1 MSTFLNFRTTL
12 SLLFTSF
19 ILASFVSCNQY
30 GEQTV
35 EEYGDIEFVHHS
47 NGPTIGYSA
56 NSGVEIL
63 QIDGA
68 AFKDLNKNGSLD
80 PYEDWR
86 LSVDERAQ
94 DLASRMSIEQIA
106 GLMLYSAHQSIPA
119 ASGGFRGGT
128 YDGLPLN
135 ESEAES
141 SDLTDQ
147 QKQFLRDDNLRHVLI
162 TTVESPAV
170 AARWNNN
177 AQAFAEGLGLGIPMN
192 TSSDPRHET
201 AADAEFNEGAGGD
214 ISMWPGSL
222 GLAATFDPDVVLEYG
237 RIASIE
243 YRALG
248 IATALS
254 PQIDMATDP
263 RWLRVSGTFGEDSQL
278 AADMARAYVDGFQS
292 SSDEEEITNGW
303 GYESVNA
310 MVKHWPG
317 GGTGEGGRD
326 AHYGFGKYAV
336 YPGNNFDEHLIPFTE
351 GAFNLSG
358 ETEMASAVMP
368 YYTISVGQSPD
379 GEDVANAYSEYI
391 IGELL
396 RDEYGFDGV
405 VCTDWGVTGDHTVM
419 DSFIDGKPWGVEDLT
434 EAERHYQVIMAG
446 GDQFGGN
453 NEAGPVIEAYKI
465 GVEEHG
471 EEFMRQRFE
480 RSAVRLL
487 KNIFRVGLF
496 ENPYLKAEK
505 SGEIVGNPD
514 FMQEGYETQL
524 ESIVLLKN
532 RDNVLPVEEKLTV
545 YVPNRTRPATT
556 NFIGMTI
563 PATDELPVNEEI
575 LSQYYNL
582 TDNPSEADF
591 AIAFIESP
599 QSGNGY
605 DSEEAESGGTGYVPI
620 SLQYR
625 SYTATEARDPSIG
638 GGDPLED
645 FDNRSYRG
653 KTVETI
659 NESDLD
665 SVLDTREQMGD
676 KPVIVAINMSHPMV
690 FNEFE
695 EMVDGIIVHFG
706 VQDQAL
712 LDVISGTHEPS
723 ALLPLQMPVDMAT
736 VENQAEDVPHDMEP
750 HVDTE
755 GHSYDFG
762 FGMNWDGVISDE
774 RTSTYKESE

>member
-1 MSTFLNFRTTL
+1 MSTVSNNKSLFF
-12 SLLFTSF
+12 LLFSF
-19 ILASFVSCNQY
+19 LITTFVSCNQY
-30 GEQTV
+30 GERTV
-35 EEYGDIEFVHHS
+35 EKYDDIEFTHHS
-47 NGPTIGYSA
+47 NGPTIGRSL

-63 QIDGA
+63 QVDGA
-68 AFKDLNKNGSLD
+68 SFKDLNKNGELD

-86 LSVDERAQ
+86 LSADERAE
-94 DLASRMSIEQIA
+94 DLASQMSVEQIA

-119 ASGGFRGGT
+119 GEGGFRGGT
-128 YDGLPLN
+128 YDGSPLS
-135 ESEAES
+135 ESNAVS

-162 TTVESPAV
+162 TSVESPAV
-170 AARWNNN
+170 AAEWNNN

-201 AADAEFNEGAGGD
+201 DSDAEFNEGAGGD

-222 GLAATFDPDVVLEYG
+222 GLAATFNPDVTLEFG

-254 PQIDMATDP
+254 PQIDIATDP
-263 RWLRVSGTFGEDSQL
+263 RWLRVSGTFGEDSRL
-278 AADMARAYVDGFQS
+278 SADMARAYVDGFQS
-292 SSDEEEITNGW
+292 SSEEAEIAGGW

-317 GGTGEGGRD
+317 GGTGEAGRD
-326 AHYGFGKYAV
+326 AHYGFGKFAV

-351 GAFNLSG
+351 GAFDLEG
-358 ETEMASAVMP
+358 GTGMASAVMP
-368 YYTISVGQSPD
+368 YYTISVGQSPE
-379 GEDVANAYSEYI
+379 GADVANAYSDYI
-391 IGELL
+391 IAELL
-396 RDEYGFDGV
+396 RDKYGFDGV
-405 VCTDWGVTGDHTVM
+405 VCTDWGVTGDHNVM

-434 EAERHYQVIMAG
+434 EAERHYRVIMAG

-453 NEAGPVIEAYKI
+453 NEAGPVVEAYEI
-465 GVEEHG
+465 GVEENG
-471 EEFMRQRFE
+471 EEFMRARFE

-496 ENPYLKAEK
+496 ENPYLNTEESA
-505 SGEIVGNPD
+505 GIVGNPE
-514 FMQEGYETQL
+514 FMQQGYETQL
-524 ESIVLLKN
+524 NSVVMLKN

-563 PATDELPVNEEI
+563 PGIDELPVSEAV

-582 TDNPSEADF
+582 TDNPEEADF

-625 SYTATEARDPSIG
+625 PYTATEARDPSIA

-665 SVLDTREQMGD
+665 SVIEIRELMGD
-676 KPVIVAINMSHPMV
+676 KPVIVAINVSHPMV
-690 FNEFE
+690 FSELE
-695 EMVDGIIVHFG
+695 EMADGIVIHFG

-712 LDVISGTHEPS
+712 LDIISGAHEPS
-723 ALLPLQMPVDMAT
+723 ALLPLQMPADMAT
-736 VENQAEDVPHDMEP
+736 VENQAEDVSHDMETY
-750 HVDTE
+750 VDTE
-755 GHSYDFG
+755 GNNYDFG
-762 FGMNWDGVISDE
+762 FGMNWEGVISDE
-774 RTSTYKESE
+774 RTRTYAE